1 MIITIKET
9 KTTTREINIEFP
21 FTTHDKEDNKYF
33 FNYDMNKC
41 IVINLNTNTIFSYRY
56 SNEGLQFEQISKEK
70 FYAAFDENLK
80 ELLQILNK

>member
-1 MIITIKET
+1 MIITIRET
-9 KTTTREINIEFP
+9 QTIERELNIEFP
-21 FTTHDKEDNKYF
+21 FITYDKENFKYF
-33 FNYDMNKC
+33 FNYDINKC
-41 IVINLNTNTIFSYRY
+41 IEINLNTNTIFSSRY